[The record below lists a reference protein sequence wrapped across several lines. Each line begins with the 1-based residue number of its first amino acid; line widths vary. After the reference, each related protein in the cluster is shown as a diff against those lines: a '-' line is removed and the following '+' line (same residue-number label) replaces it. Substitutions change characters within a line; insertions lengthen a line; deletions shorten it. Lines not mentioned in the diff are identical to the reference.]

1 MNYIKVN
8 IRILNNFNQLD
19 IILLKIILLNLSV
32 KYKYKPLNFLTM
44 IIFPIIYQIK
54 LSLKIFNEKIKK
66 FINYLFIY
74 N

>member
-19 IILLKIILLNLSV
+19 IILQKIILLTLSV
-32 KYKYKPLNFLTM
+32 KYKYKPFNFLTM

-54 LSLKIFNEKIKK
+54 LSFKIFNEKMKK
-66 FINYLFIY
+66 KLNIYL
-74 N
+74 

>member
-1 MNYIKVN
+1 MNYIRVN

-32 KYKYKPLNFLTM
+32 KYKYKPLNFLKM

-66 FINYLFIY
+66 
-74 N
+74 